1 MKIEGKN
8 PVKELLSGE
17 HTIEKIVIANG
28 TNDVEVR
35 TLQQKARDKGIKV
48 EFADRRALDKL
59 SETGH
64 HQGIIAI
71 YSDFKYADLKS
82 VIASEKNKGKDL
94 LFVILD
100 EVLDPHNLGS
110 VIRVAECAGA
120 SAVVIP
126 NRRSATVNET
136 VVRTSAGATAYMP
149 VVKVSNLN
157 QTIEELK
164 KQNVWVFAA
173 DMDGQP
179 MTKTNLKGD
188 IALVV
193 GGEGTG
199 VKKLTK
205 ELCDGVISIPMFG
218 KVNSLNASV
227 SAGIVLYEAVRQRE
241 SQWKRLARV
250 TS

>member
-8 PVKELLSGE
+8 PVKELLNSDV
-17 HTIEKIVIANG
+17 TIEKIMIADG
-28 TNDVEVR
+28 TSDQEIR
-35 TLQQKARDKGIKV
+35 ALQRQARERGVKV
-48 EFADRRALDKL
+48 EFVDKRGLDKV

-64 HQGIIAI
+64 HQGVIAI
-71 YSDFKYADLKS
+71 YSEFKYADLNDTISK
-82 VIASEKNKGKDL
+82 ARAEGKDVM
-94 LFVILD
+94 FVVLD

-120 SAVVIP
+120 TGVIIP

-149 VVKVSNLN
+149 VIKVSNLN
-157 QTIEELK
+157 QAIEEMK
-164 KQNVWVFAA
+164 KQNIWVYAA
-173 DMDGQP
+173 DMDGEQ
-179 MTKTNLKGD
+179 MHKTNLKGD

-199 VKKLTK
+199 VKALTK
-205 ELCDGVISIPMFG
+205 KLCDGVISIPMFG

-227 SAGIVLYEAVRQRE
+227 SAGIVLYEAVRQRI
-241 SQWKRLARV
+241 
-250 TS
+250 

>member
-8 PVKELLSGE
+8 PVRELLKTDE
-17 HTIEKIVIANG
+17 TIEKLMIVNG
-28 TNDVEVR
+28 TNDAELR
-35 TLQQKARDKGIKV
+35 QFQQMAKDKGVKV

-64 HQGIIAI
+64 HQGVIAF
-71 YSDFKYADLKS
+71 YTDFKYANLNDTILK
-82 VIASEKNKGKDL
+82 ARNDGKDI
-94 LFVILD
+94 LFIVLD

-120 SAVVIP
+120 TGVIIP
-126 NRRSATVNET
+126 ARRSATVNET

-149 VVKVSNLN
+149 VIKVNNLN
-157 QTIEELK
+157 QAIEEMK
-164 KQNVWVFAA
+164 KQNIWVYAA
-173 DMDGQP
+173 DMDGEQ
-179 MTKTNLKGD
+179 MYKTNLKGD

-199 VKKLTK
+199 VRDLTK
-205 ELCDGVISIPMFG
+205 KLCDGVISIPMYG

-227 SAGIVLYEAVRQRE
+227 SAGIVLYEAVRQR
-241 SQWKRLARV
+241 V
-250 TS
+250 

>member
-8 PVKELLSGE
+8 PVRELLKTDE
-17 HTIEKIVIANG
+17 TIEKIMIVNG
-28 TNDVEVR
+28 TTDPELR
-35 TLQQKARDKGIKV
+35 TFWQMARDKGIKV
-48 EFADRRALDKL
+48 EFADKRALDKI

-64 HQGIIAI
+64 HQGVIAI
-71 YSDFKYADLKS
+71 HTDFKYADLDETISKS
-82 VIASEKNKGKDL
+82 RNEGKDI

-120 SAVVIP
+120 TGVIIP

-136 VVRTSAGATAYMP
+136 VVRTSAGATAYVP
-149 VVKVSNLN
+149 VIKVNNIN
-157 QTIEELK
+157 QAIEKLK
-164 KQNVWVFAA
+164 NANVWVYAA
-173 DMDGQP
+173 DMDGEP
-179 MTKTNLKGD
+179 MGKANLKGD

-199 VKKLTK
+199 VKELTRK
-205 ELCDGVISIPMFG
+205 LCDEIISIPMFG

-227 SAGIVLYEAVRQRE
+227 SAGIVLYEAVRQRNN
-241 SQWKRLARV
+241 
-250 TS
+250 

>member
-8 PVKELLSGE
+8 PVKELLSGD
-17 HTIEKIVIANG
+17 HTIEKVMIADG
-28 TNDVEVR
+28 TNDAEIR
-35 TLQQKARDKGIKV
+35 QLQKTAREKGIKV
-48 EFADRRALDKL
+48 EFADRRALDKI

-71 YSDFKYADLKS
+71 YSDFKYADLNEIIKNEKS
-82 VIASEKNKGKDL
+82 RNKDL

-120 SAVVIP
+120 SGVIIP
-126 NRRSATVNET
+126 NRRSANVNET

-149 VVKVSNLN
+149 VIKVSNLN

-164 KQNVWVFAA
+164 KQNVWVYAA
-173 DMDGQP
+173 DMDGSP
-179 MTKTNLKGD
+179 MTKSNLNGD
-188 IALVV
+188 IARVV

-199 VKKLTK
+199 VRALTKKL
-205 ELCDGVISIPMFG
+205 CDQVISIPMFG

-227 SAGIVLYEAVRQRE
+227 SAGIVLYEAVRQRMN
-241 SQWKRLARV
+241 
-250 TS
+250 

>member
-8 PVKELLSGE
+8 PVKELLNSGS
-17 HTIEKIVIANG
+17 TIEKVIIANG
-28 TNDVEVR
+28 TTDPEVR
-35 TLQQKARDKGIKV
+35 ALQKQARDKGIKV

-64 HQGIIAI
+64 HQGVIAM
-71 YSDFKYADLKS
+71 YSDFEYANLDDIILDTK
-82 VIASEKNKGKDL
+82 AKCKDL

-120 SAVVIP
+120 TGVIIP

-164 KQNVWVFAA
+164 KKNVWVYAA
-173 DMDGQP
+173 DMDGQD
-179 MTKTNLKGD
+179 MYKTNLKGD

-199 VKKLTK
+199 VKPLTK
-205 ELCDGVISIPMFG
+205 KLCDGVISIPMFG

-227 SAGIVLYEAVRQRE
+227 SAGIVLYETVRQRI
-241 SQWKRLARV
+241 
-250 TS
+250 